1 MKAPEHVF
9 KLITDFWEA
18 NKENVSEEQL
28 PEGSTFLNFWDDTVK
43 FVSIENPELIGG
55 GTDLYNS
62 ILSATNPIV
71 SEWTGQD
78 LEGSSVYGI
87 RIYKEKAIM
96 APHVDRL
103 PLICSAIINVA
114 QDIDEDWP
122 LEVIGHDGIAKNVTL
137 EPGDLLL
144 YESHSVLHGK

>member
-1 MKAPEHVF
+1 M
-9 KLITDFWEA
+9 ITEFWEA
-18 NKENVSEEQL
+18 NKDHESNEEA
-28 PEGSTFLNFWDDTVK
+28 PEGSTFLNFWDDTSK

-55 GTDLYNS
+55 GRDLYDS
-62 ILSATNPIV
+62 ILSVTNEIV

-87 RIYKEKAIM
+87 RVYKEGAMM

-144 YESHSVLHGK
+144 YESHSILHGEY